1 MKLILFCNFR
11 QQPLKE
17 VNETAPDDD
26 GKISVIIPEQV
37 TDNPEAN
44 ESEVSGGQFKYVLKQ
59 HLNIYYFFRSE
70 TYLIF

>member
-1 MKLILFCNFR
+1 M
-11 QQPLKE
+11 KE
-17 VNETAPDDD
+17 VNETAPDDN
-26 GKISVIIPEQV
+26 KISVIIPELV
-37 TDNPEAN
+37 TEDNPEAN